1 MDITFDALDEL
12 AAELK
17 AGGVRE
23 ASTNPADLNLPGVW
37 VQATGIDFDLLDG
50 YTIHARLVLVV
61 ADNGVARSMT
71 ALAELL
77 TDVVQ
82 VIGPSDTVTATTATL
97 PSNPA
102 RLPALA
108 VPIDLTVT
116 GDNA

>member
-1 MDITFDALDEL
+1 MEVSFDALDEL
-12 AAELK
+12 AVALK

-23 ASTNPADLNLPGVW
+23 ASTDPAALNLPGVW
-37 VQATGIDFDLLDG
+37 VQATGITFDLLDG
-50 YTIHARLVLVV
+50 YTINARLVLIV
-61 ADNGVARSMT
+61 ADTGVARSMA

-77 TDVVQ
+77 TDVIAV
-82 VIGPSDTVTATTATL
+82 VDPTDTVTATTATL